1 MNLDR
6 LIEILRQDYQQFPKN
21 QTFEIY
27 DRNVYFKDPT
37 SEFRGIDRYRQTI
50 AFIDR
55 WFRNPSL
62 ILHEIQATGNRSICT
77 DWTLTWTTPLPWN
90 PRISIT
96 GWSELTVNEQYL
108 IDSHIDYWNCSGWD
122 VVKQH
127 FASQPS

>member
-1 MNLDR
+1 MSLDR
-6 LIEILRQDYQQFPKN
+6 LIEILRNDYRQFPKN

-62 ILHEIQATGNRSICT
+62 ILHEIQATGDRSICT

-96 GWSELTVNEQYL
+96 GWSELTVNEQDL

-127 FASQPS
+127 FASQSS